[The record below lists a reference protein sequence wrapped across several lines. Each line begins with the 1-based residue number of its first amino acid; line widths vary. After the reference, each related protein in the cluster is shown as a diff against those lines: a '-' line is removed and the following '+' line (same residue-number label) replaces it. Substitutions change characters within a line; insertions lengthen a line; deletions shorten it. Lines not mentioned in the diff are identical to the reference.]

1 MNARLENGKYIGM
14 MPKGLRKSLRMGLR
28 LGALTAAILLLGC
41 QDAPDPEVATTR
53 TAIEAARQAG
63 AEKSSQSTLL
73 EATHYLDS
81 ALQEIDAQKKAF
93 IGRDY
98 ANARRLLQKA
108 GDKAREA
115 QASALRA
122 SIEQDILAK
131 AAAAKNTPPQDSLSQ
146 SPANGTSSPAAMR
159 SSAES
164 AINLTYAGYQ
174 KARRQAGPNAKAAL
188 ESILQGLKDAR
199 TALKAKDYAKAIG
212 LAAAAKAK
220 LDSLPR

>member
-1 MNARLENGKYIGM
+1 MNARLENGKHAGT
-14 MPKGLRKSLRMGLR
+14 MPKGLRRSLRMGLR
-28 LGALTAAILLLGC
+28 AGALTAAMLLLGC
-41 QDAPDPEVATTR
+41 QDSPDPEVATTR

-81 ALQEIDAQKKAF
+81 ALQDIDAQKKAF

-115 QASALRA
+115 QASALRT

-131 AAAAKNTPPQDSLSQ
+131 AAAAKNAPSPDSLSL
-146 SPANGTSSPAAMR
+146 SPGNGPSAPESMR
-159 SSAES
+159 RSAES

-174 KARRQAGPNAKAAL
+174 KARRQAGPNSKAAL

-199 TALKAKDYAKAIG
+199 TALKGKDYPKALS
-212 LAAAAKAK
+212 LAGVAKAK

>member
-1 MNARLENGKYIGM
+1 MSARSECGRNAGTMWNGLWI
-14 MPKGLRKSLRMGLR
+14 GLRA
-28 LGALTAAILLLGC
+28 GALAAAILLLGC
-41 QDAPDPEVATTR
+41 GDSPDPEVATAR

-63 AEKSSQSTLL
+63 AEKSAQSTLL

-93 IGRDY
+93 IGRDF

-122 SIEQDILAK
+122 SIEQDLQAK
-131 AAAAKNTPPQDSLSQ
+131 AAAGANGIGRPDSLSP
-146 SPANGTSSPAAMR
+146 SPDAGPSATTATKG
-159 SSAES
+159 SAES
-164 AINLTYAGYQ
+164 AINLTYADYQ
-174 KARRQAGPNAKAAL
+174 KARRQAGPNAKPAL
-188 ESILQGLKDAR
+188 ESVLQGLKDAR
-199 TALKAKDYAKAIG
+199 TAMKAKDYAKAVS
-212 LAAAAKAK
+212 LADAAKAK